1 MGDTSNNFHFFVLHN
16 CNILSPLMPTHE
28 TTDKPIKL
36 HLNRQLE
43 RENVR
48 FKSRRKYLKKKTSI
62 LQRSY
67 FSSGNYKTTHFLI
80 CVKSEAKAELQAG
93 KEKTSAVPSNTTHP
107 PRSLYSSFSQSE
119 KQVLKKQDPC
129 QNFFSKTFVRN
140 VCLDKSQYIDMRL

>member
-48 FKSRRKYLKKKTSI
+48 FKSRRKYLKKKQAYCRGVI
-62 LQRSY
+62 LAREITRQ
-67 FSSGNYKTTHFLI
+67 LI
-80 CVKSEAKAELQAG
+80 S
-93 KEKTSAVPSNTTHP
+93 
-107 PRSLYSSFSQSE
+107 
-119 KQVLKKQDPC
+119 
-129 QNFFSKTFVRN
+129 
-140 VCLDKSQYIDMRL
+140 

>member
-16 CNILSPLMPTHE
+16 CNILSPLVPTHE

-36 HLNRQLE
+36 HLNRQFE

-48 FKSRRKYLKKKTSI
+48 FKSCRKYLKKKTSI

-107 PRSLYSSFSQSE
+107 PPHHLTTHTFNDNTQAYS
-119 KQVLKKQDPC
+119 VRVHIYTTCAIL
-129 QNFFSKTFVRN
+129 FF
-140 VCLDKSQYIDMRL
+140 

>member
-16 CNILSPLMPTHE
+16 CNILSPLVPTHE
-28 TTDKPIKL
+28 TTDKPIKF
-36 HLNRQLE
+36 HLNRQFE

-107 PRSLYSSFSQSE
+107 PTQIPLQFFFTIRKTGF
-119 KQVLKKQDPC
+119 KKQDPC
-129 QNFFSKTFVRN
+129 QNFFQQN
-140 VCLDKSQYIDMRL
+140 VCEKCLFR